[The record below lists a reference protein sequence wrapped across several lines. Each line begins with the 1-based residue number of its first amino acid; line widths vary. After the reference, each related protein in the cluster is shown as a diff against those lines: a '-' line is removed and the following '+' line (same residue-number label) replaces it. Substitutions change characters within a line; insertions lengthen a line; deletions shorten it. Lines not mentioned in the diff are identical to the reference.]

1 MLCHHLSAKGG
12 SGNCRKSRRR
22 YRYRLK
28 KLLQQQTSA
37 TDCPAN
43 GAAKAWLIDDADE
56 LPWLE
61 LENLNSLG
69 ISAGASAP
77 EYLVDE
83 VIAELKKHYKNL
95 KIHDIIVAEENIEF
109 KN

>member
-28 KLLQQQTSA
+28 NSSNSKHLQQTALQ
-37 TDCPAN
+37 N

-56 LPWLE
+56 LPWPE

-83 VIAELKKHYKNL
+83 VIAELKN
-95 KIHDIIVAEENIEF
+95 IIRILRF
-109 KN
+109 MIL